1 MSGWWNQRSLL
12 TRLLV
17 YAVAAILAFVMAAGV
32 GAVAALVVS
41 GNLSLPTG
49 ERVRQGEPGPAGEQ
63 GTPSQSQRADADR
76 REQEHA
82 DRSQPE
88 KAGARREQAATRDE
102 QIPYVSGVGEIQAN
116 SVEAFSD
123 SHEKLLRYDTITSGD
138 IEEMQANEAAL
149 QEFADQ
155 ASDLK
160 APQEYREQKD
170 AFVSAIDE
178 LYQAAQLAYALA
190 ADPISATQD
199 DFDEYDHLVDEAA
212 ADLQR
217 SNELLGKDYKTIGG
231 LREVSTP

>member
-1 MSGWWNQRSLL
+1 M
-12 TRLLV
+12 
-17 YAVAAILAFVMAAGV
+17 
-32 GAVAALVVS
+32 
-41 GNLSLPTG
+41 
-49 ERVRQGEPGPAGEQ
+49 
-63 GTPSQSQRADADR
+63 
-76 REQEHA
+76 
-82 DRSQPE
+82 
-88 KAGARREQAATRDE
+88 
-102 QIPYVSGVGEIQAN
+102 
-116 SVEAFSD
+116 EAFSD
-123 SHEKLLRYDTITSGD
+123 SHEKLLRYDTLTSGD

-190 ADPISATQD
+190 ADPISATQA
-199 DFDEYDHLVDEAA
+199 DFDEYDRLVDEAA
-212 ADLQR
+212 AELQR